1 MRGKQATVV
10 AAATGIVAVLLHTG
24 PAHAAV
30 AVRDARCSTTGAQ
43 GWMVAEIYSGYVTGH
58 TNAKDTLGDGHH
70 ARARF
75 VVATTAGHYYG
86 DWVKATGGK
95 GDWQDAYDTVAYN
108 GRVTGIAI
116 QAARFEKNSMFN
128 DCVIYDYN

>member
-1 MRGKQATVV
+1 M
-10 AAATGIVAVLLHTG
+10 
-24 PAHAAV
+24 
-30 AVRDARCSTTGAQ
+30 
-43 GWMVAEIYSGYVTGH
+43 MAEIYSGHVTGH
-58 TNAKDTLGDGHH
+58 TNAKDTLGDDHH

-75 VVATTAGHYYG
+75 VVTTTTGHYYG
-86 DWVKATGGK
+86 DCVKATGGK
-95 GDWQDAYDTVAYN
+95 GDWQDAYD